1 MYNIYITSESENK
14 LKSIYN
20 NLKNFYILDSVAFV
34 KSLGI
39 DMTRPTSIFLA
50 NDEIIKTISSQ
61 AKLKKFKG
69 VIYINKNITE
79 SLYQSFKQ
87 TFSDIDDIKLIL
99 IDNGQFPKH
108 TELFDVFDEV
118 IFYERFKKN
127 KIVECTGFEKND
139 DNKIKNILMDE
150 NNY

>member
-20 NLKNFYILDSVAFV
+20 NLKNFYILDSVSFV

-39 DMTRPTSIFLA
+39 DMTKPTSTFLA
-50 NDEIIKTISSQ
+50 NDEISKAISSQ

-108 TELFDVFDEV
+108 ADLFGVFDEV

-139 DNKIKNILMDE
+139 DNKIKNIIMDE

>member
-50 NDEIIKTISSQ
+50 NDEIIKTISS
-61 AKLKKFKG
+61 
-69 VIYINKNITE
+69 
-79 SLYQSFKQ
+79 
-87 TFSDIDDIKLIL
+87 
-99 IDNGQFPKH
+99 
-108 TELFDVFDEV
+108 
-118 IFYERFKKN
+118 
-127 KIVECTGFEKND
+127 
-139 DNKIKNILMDE
+139 
-150 NNY
+150 